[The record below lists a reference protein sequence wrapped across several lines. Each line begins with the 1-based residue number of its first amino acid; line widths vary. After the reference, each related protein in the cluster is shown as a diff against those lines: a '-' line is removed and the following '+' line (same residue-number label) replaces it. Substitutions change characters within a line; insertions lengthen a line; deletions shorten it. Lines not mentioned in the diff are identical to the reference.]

1 MATVIQTPPQTV
13 PPSDLTSLLP
23 TKLVRA
29 RPLDAIG
36 DGWSLLIVRDA
47 LAGLRRFGEFQA
59 SLGLAKN
66 ILTTRLRALIER
78 GILTTVPAADGS
90 GYQDYVLT
98 PKGRGLFPIMVAL
111 RQWSEEFDEHPEE
124 IGTILV
130 DRAKGK
136 PVKKLALH
144 AQDGRLLSAAD
155 TILKPRAKPR
165 RRVVA

>member
-1 MATVIQTPPQTV
+1 
-13 PPSDLTSLLP
+13 
-23 TKLVRA
+23 
-29 RPLDAIG
+29 
-36 DGWSLLIVRDA
+36 
-47 LAGLRRFGEFQA
+47 
-59 SLGLAKN
+59 
-66 ILTTRLRALIER
+66 
-78 GILTTVPAADGS
+78 
-90 GYQDYVLT
+90 VLT